1 VLTARLVVAVA
12 LATAGCGA
20 VVETGPAA
28 TPGDGFT
35 DVTVT
40 APPTTEAPSMT
51 ATTATTA
58 TTSPAA
64 SPAGLAAGACLF
76 FASSQTDEVSYDV
89 VACGEEH
96 HAEVAGSVD
105 VSELFPPGAEY
116 PAQDDLEP
124 VNELCRPVLQTYL
137 GEDPAAYSDLAV
149 VVLSPSRDAWEDGE
163 RTTWCAVA
171 VTSNGSM
178 RPYTGRLADGTAR

>member
-1 VLTARLVVAVA
+1 VLTARLGVA
-12 LATAGCGA
+12 LAVLCAAGCGA
-20 VVETGPAA
+20 VVETGLEA

-40 APPTTEAPSMT
+40 SPPTTAAPS
-51 ATTATTA
+51 TTASA
-58 TTSPAA
+58 GSPA
-64 SPAGLAAGACLF
+64 SPAGLESGACLF
-76 FASSQTDEVSYDV
+76 FGSSQTDEVSYDV

-116 PAQDDLEP
+116 PGQDDLEP
-124 VNELCRPVLQTYL
+124 VNELCRPVLQRYL
-137 GEDPAAYSDLAV
+137 GEDPAAYSDLAI
-149 VVLSPSRDAWEDGE
+149 VVLSPPRDAWEDGE

-171 VTSNGSM
+171 VTSSGSM
-178 RPYTGRLADGTAR
+178 RTYTGRLADGTAR